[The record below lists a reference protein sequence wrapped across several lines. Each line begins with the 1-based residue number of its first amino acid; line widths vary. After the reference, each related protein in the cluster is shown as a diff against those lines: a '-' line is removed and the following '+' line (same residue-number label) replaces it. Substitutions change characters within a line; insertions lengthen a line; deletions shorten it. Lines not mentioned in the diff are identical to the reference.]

1 MSTSTVETPGTT
13 AGPTISRD
21 RVTWRDIIAVG
32 WRQHRSMLLGTGAI
46 VLLGAALM
54 TLISSLLVDHGNID
68 STLPLLVNMGMAQ
81 ATEALTICITG
92 YSAVVAVFWAAPL
105 LAKEYEQRT
114 HLFAWGQDV
123 SPLRWLA
130 GKTLLLA
137 SVAVSF
143 AVLLGALGNLMLRQY
158 NAANTDRPELDFHMF
173 TGGYFEAAPMVQA
186 GYALFAFALGLV
198 ISAICRR
205 TVLSMGLTLVGYIT
219 ARVLVA
225 EVFRPHYR
233 TPLRESQPLGQEH
246 FAVDPTMDHSL
257 HVGYGYLDSAGDPVS
272 YPEGC
277 QFDQVPDFEAEQTC
291 LREHGIT
298 AHYTD
303 YQPADRISE
312 FHIIEFGLFTALAA
326 LLFTLSWWLLR
337 RNTRL

>member
-1 MSTSTVETPGTT
+1 PRATFRGQRPTVTATALDSTTRHIGGPRAGTSRRQPERSTRMSTSTVETPGNT

-54 TLISSLLVDHGNID
+54 TLISSLLVDHGNVD
-68 STLPLLVNMGMAQ
+68 STLPLLFDMGIAQ

-143 AVLLGALGNLMLRQY
+143 AVLLGA
-158 NAANTDRPELDFHMF
+158 
-173 TGGYFEAAPMVQA
+173 
-186 GYALFAFALGLV
+186 
-198 ISAICRR
+198 
-205 TVLSMGLTLVGYIT
+205 
-219 ARVLVA
+219 
-225 EVFRPHYR
+225 
-233 TPLRESQPLGQEH
+233 
-246 FAVDPTMDHSL
+246 
-257 HVGYGYLDSAGDPVS
+257 
-272 YPEGC
+272 
-277 QFDQVPDFEAEQTC
+277 
-291 LREHGIT
+291 
-298 AHYTD
+298 
-303 YQPADRISE
+303 
-312 FHIIEFGLFTALAA
+312 
-326 LLFTLSWWLLR
+326 
-337 RNTRL
+337 